1 MDDTW
6 TVYPIEDDGSKWSQ
20 SLRTDVR
27 PDGFVMRR
35 LNEWTR
41 GYLDPHGYYQ
51 LENQRVHRIVAELFV
66 PNPRPDIFKIVD
78 HINRVRGD
86 NRAENLRWVNHRLN
100 MLNRSNPAG
109 KVVKQPNPK
118 RRSRSYVRERYP
130 RHFLGGPRHG
140 ERRPMRVHHKWKIP
154 PYKVVGFPHVG
165 RGGWFETE
173 EEAAAYLKK
182 CRTDRW
188 KYAYAEE
195 LARPP
200 LTREVGTQCT
210 LLE

>member
-1 MDDTW
+1 MDD
-6 TVYPIEDDGSKWSQ
+6 EDDGSKWSG

-109 KVVKQPNPK
+109 KVVKQPNPMLNE
-118 RRSRSYVRERYP
+118 RDSLEVRARVREHYLRE
-130 RHFLGGPRHG
+130 G
-140 ERRPMRVHHKWKIP
+140 RPMPITRKWRIP
-154 PYKVVGFPHVG
+154 PYKVVGFPGVG

-200 LTREVGTQCT
+200 LTRDAGTQT
-210 LLE
+210 EEKRLQE